1 MTDEIKP
8 DNDLPV
14 PSLTLEPNLDESG
27 AIELV
32 EETTVETEPAPKAEL
47 DESALSP
54 EEKVSLALPSLLLKP
69 PGILPTA

>member
-8 DNDLPV
+8 DSDLPV

-47 DESALSP
+47 DENALSP
-54 EEKVSLALPSLLLKP
+54 KKRRWSRTSRSRS
-69 PGILPTA
+69 I

>member
-8 DNDLPV
+8 NNDLPV

-32 EETTVETEPAPKAEL
+32 EETTVETEQAPKAEL
-47 DESALSP
+47 DENALSP
-54 EEKVSLALPSLLLKP
+54 EEKAMVENFSQP
-69 PGILPTA
+69 I